1 MKQVL
6 QSLRDGRTEVVD
18 VPTPAAR
25 PGHLLIRTRRTL
37 VSAGTERMLV
47 EFGKAGWI
55 GKARQQPEKLR
66 AVLDKIRTDGVA
78 ATVESVLNKL
88 DQPLPL
94 GYCNV
99 GSVMVGDPAHG
110 FHPGDRVVSNGK
122 HADVVSVPVNLC
134 ARVPA
139 GVDDDTA
146 VFTVLGAV
154 ALQGIRL
161 IEPTLGECVVVTG
174 LGLVGLMAVQ
184 LLRANGCRVLAIDF
198 DDRKL
203 AVARTFGAETFD
215 LSSGIEPGVAAREFS
230 RGRGVDAVLVTA
242 TTDSDEPI
250 RQAAEMSRKRGR
262 IVLVGQ
268 VGMHLSRALFYEKEL
283 SFRVSC
289 SYGPGR
295 HDPSYEAQGVD
306 YPVGYV
312 RWTEQ
317 RNFEAVLDMMAAGV
331 LSTPELISHRF
342 AIAEAAAAYELL
354 TDAAAPSLGIVI
366 DYGVTAEPP
375 SPQAARTV
383 TVTAPGRRIRGGG
396 SVVGFIG
403 SGSYATGTLIPAF
416 KAGGARL
423 KTVVSRE
430 GVSAVSA
437 ARRHAFEA
445 ASSDVSTILHDDEID
460 VVVVATRHDSHA
472 DLAARALAAG
482 KHVYV
487 EKPLATDDSQ
497 VQAVVEAYRASR
509 GDDADPVL
517 GVGLNRRFSP
527 LIDRVCDLIR
537 PIHEPKAF
545 VMTVNAGAIP
555 ADHWIHDPAEGG
567 GRIVGEC
574 CHFVDLLRHL
584 AACPLR
590 SYDVTI
596 APLATQDTLTTT
608 LQFAD
613 GTIATLHYFANGSRV
628 FPKERLE
635 VFAAG
640 RVLVVDNFR
649 SLRGYGWNG
658 FRRRGLW
665 RQDKGQVACVR
676 AFLDAVAG
684 RREHHIPIAE
694 LEEVARV
701 CIGIARTADGSPRAE
716 GAAR

>member
-99 GSVMVGDPAHG
+99 GSVVVGDPAHG

-146 VFTVLGAV
+146 VFAVLGAV

-161 IEPTLGECVVVTG
+161 IDPTLGECVVVTG

-184 LLRANGCRVLAIDF
+184 LLRANGCRVLALDF

-215 LSSGIEPGVAAREFS
+215 LSSGIDPGVAAREFS

-295 HDPSYEAQGVD
+295 HDPSYEARGVD

-331 LSTPELISHRF
+331 LSTSTLISHRF
-342 AIAEAAAAYELL
+342 AIADAAAAYELL

-366 DYGVTAEPP
+366 DYGAAAEPP
-375 SPQAARTV
+375 PQAARTV
-383 TVTAPGRRIRGGG
+383 LVTAPGRPVRHGGP
-396 SVVGFIG
+396 VVGFIG

-416 KAGGARL
+416 KTGGARL

-445 ASSDVSTILHDDEID
+445 ASSDVATILQDDEID

-472 DLAARALAAG
+472 ELVAQALAAG

-509 GDDADPVL
+509 GDGTGPVL
-517 GVGLNRRFSP
+517 GVGLNRRFSS
-527 LIDRVCDLIR
+527 LIGRVTDLIG
-537 PIHEPKAF
+537 PIREPKAL

-567 GRIVGEC
+567 GRIIGEC

-584 AACPLR
+584 AASPLQA
-590 SYDVTI
+590 YEVTL
-596 APLATQDTLTTT
+596 APLKTQDTLTTT

-613 GTIATLHYFANGSRV
+613 GTIATLHYFANGNRA

-649 SLRGYGWNG
+649 SLRGYGWSG
-658 FRRRGLW
+658 FRRHGLW
-665 RQDKGQVACVR
+665 RQDKGQVACVM

-694 LEEVARV
+694 LEEVARL
-701 CIGIARTADGSPRAE
+701 CIGIARMADGSVRAG